1 MGLIECQGY
10 LLRKATVQITIQFRS
25 HLKKAVTD
33 RQHPLITGG
42 ALCGFDL
49 GQGT

>member
-1 MGLIECQGY
+1 MGLIECQVY

-33 RQHPLITGG
+33 RQHPLIIAG
-42 ALCGFDL
+42 ALSGFDR
-49 GQGT
+49 GQAT